1 MSENPE
7 SRKMK
12 MALSTASASILGF
25 CAIPRPQMVWDG
37 KRSPIK
43 FLIIISPAE
52 LRVVAEGLGQGGGVM
67 VCVCGKRGF
76 GWWVRGVQGFGVL
89 IRQI

>member
-1 MSENPE
+1 
-7 SRKMK
+7 MK
-12 MALSTASASILGF
+12 MALFNASAGILGF

-52 LRVVAEGLGQGGGVM
+52 SRVVAEGLGQGGGVM
-67 VCVCGKRGF
+67 VCMWEKRIWLVGE
-76 GWWVRGVQGFGVL
+76 GSVGICVL

>member
-1 MSENPE
+1 
-7 SRKMK
+7 
-12 MALSTASASILGF
+12 
-25 CAIPRPQMVWDG
+25 MVWDG

-76 GWWVRGVQGFGVL
+76 GWWVRGVQGFVF
-89 IRQI
+89 